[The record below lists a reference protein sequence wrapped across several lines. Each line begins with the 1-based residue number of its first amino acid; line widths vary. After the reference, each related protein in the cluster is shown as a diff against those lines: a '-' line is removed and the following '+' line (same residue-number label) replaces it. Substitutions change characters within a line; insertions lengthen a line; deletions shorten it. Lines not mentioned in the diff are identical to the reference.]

1 VEQEDQPAVETMS
14 NAQALVEL
22 NEADVALFQAVAGYQ
37 SPFLD
42 RAMPVLSEAANN
54 SKLWIGIAALMAIF
68 GGRKGRST
76 AAEGLAAVGVTS
88 AVANLAAKNL
98 VRRKRPQ
105 SAVPERRRLIQ
116 PESSS
121 FPSGHTASAAAFSS
135 VVGDEIPMAYIPI
148 TGLALGVGFS
158 RVYTGVHYPG
168 DVLVGWFLGRTIAG
182 IVRVVWPKRW
192 K

>member
-1 VEQEDQPAVETMS
+1 MS

-37 SPFLD
+37 SPLLD
-42 RAMPVLSEAANN
+42 RVMPVLSEAANN

-76 AAEGLAAVGVTS
+76 AAEGLAAVGITS
-88 AVANLAAKNL
+88 AVANPAAKNL

-105 SAVPERRRLIQ
+105 SAVPARRRLIQ

-135 VVGDEIPMAYIPI
+135 VVGDETPMAYIPI

-168 DVLVGWFLGRTIAG
+168 DVVVGWFLGRTIAG

>member
-1 VEQEDQPAVETMS
+1 MT

-22 NEADVALFQAVAGYQ
+22 NEADVALFQAVAGYH
-37 SPFLD
+37 SPSLD
-42 RAMPVLSEAANN
+42 RVIPVLSEAANH
-54 SKLWIGIAALMAIF
+54 SRLWIGIAALMAIV

-76 AAEGLAAVGVTS
+76 AAEALTAVGITS

-105 SAVPERRRLIQ
+105 SSVPERRRLAQ

-135 VVGDEIPMAYIPI
+135 VVGDEIPMTYIPL
-148 TGLALGVGFS
+148 TGLAAAVGFS

-168 DVLVGWFLGRTIAG
+168 DVLVGWLLGRIIG
-182 IVRVVWPKRW
+182 GLVRVVWPKRW

>member
-1 VEQEDQPAVETMS
+1 MT
-14 NAQALVEL
+14 NARALEEL
-22 NEADVALFQAVAGYQ
+22 NEADIALFQAVAGYH
-37 SPFLD
+37 SPILD
-42 RAMPVLSEAANN
+42 RLMPILSEAANY
-54 SKLWIGIAALMAIF
+54 SRLWIGIGGLMAVF
-68 GGRKGRST
+68 GGKRGRRT
-76 AAEGLAAVGVTS
+76 AAEALTALGITS

-98 VRRKRPQ
+98 VRRERPR
-105 SAVPERRRLIQ
+105 SAVPERRRLAQ

-135 VVGDEIPMAYIPI
+135 VVGDEIPMTYIPM
-148 TGLALGVGFS
+148 TALAAAVGFS